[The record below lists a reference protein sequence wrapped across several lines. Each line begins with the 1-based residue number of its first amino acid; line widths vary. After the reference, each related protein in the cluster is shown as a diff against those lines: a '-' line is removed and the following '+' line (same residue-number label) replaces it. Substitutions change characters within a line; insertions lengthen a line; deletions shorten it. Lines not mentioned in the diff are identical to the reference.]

1 MPKMKT
7 HKGAKKRFKLTASGK
22 VRYKRSYAGH
32 LMSGK
37 SGDHKRKLRQPA
49 TLAGGVQKRI
59 RTLIAD
65 H

>member
-37 SGDHKRKLRQPA
+37 SGDHCRKMRRAA
-49 TLAGGVQKRI
+49 TLKGAVQKRI
-59 RTLIAD
+59 RTLIA
-65 H
+65 